1 MRLIG
6 HLPTQP
12 DAQRFCD
19 YLLTQGVETHIEP
32 STDGRWQVW
41 IEHDDDL
48 ETGQTELQTFLNNP
62 SDPRYD
68 QASVEAYQIRKQAQ
82 QQAERRRQNYH
93 DVRTQNSYPAW
104 MSRPTPV
111 SILLI
116 AISIVVY
123 LLQWH
128 DNQQRNQRTEYWL
141 LFQSQRVEYKS
152 ADGSGVAAEPDPR
165 VSMYA
170 QIVQGQVW
178 RVFTPM
184 FLHFG
189 VLHILF
195 NMMWV
200 WQLGRVIE
208 AMKGSLFFLLLVLA
222 VALVSHN
229 AQALWDQYVAGM
241 RGFGGMSGVVAGLF
255 GYAWMKSR
263 FQPEQGLRVPDQM
276 VGLMLG
282 WLVICSFGWVG
293 PIANAAH
300 WGGLAAGMVIG
311 FFPTFLRRVRRGG

>member
-1 MRLIG
+1 MIG
-6 HLPTQP
+6 HIPTP
-12 DAQRFCD
+12 SDAQRFSD
-19 YLLTQGVETHIEP
+19 YLLTRGIESHIEP
-32 STDGRWQVW
+32 PSTNGPWQVW
-41 IEHDDDL
+41 IEHDDHL
-48 ETGQTELQTFLNNP
+48 EQGQTELRIFLNDP
-62 SDPRYD
+62 SHPRYD
-68 QASVEAYQIRKQAQ
+68 QAVAEAQRIRKQSE
-82 QQAERRRQNYH
+82 QQAQRRRQNYH
-93 DVRTQNSYPAW
+93 DVRTQSSYPNW

-111 SILLI
+111 AVLLI
-116 AISIVVY
+116 VISIVVY

-128 DNQQRNQRTEYWL
+128 DNEQRYQRTEYWL
-141 LFQSQRVEYKS
+141 LFQSRLVEYEFS
-152 ADGSGVAAEPDPR
+152 DGTAVVAEPDPGFS
-165 VSMYA
+165 VYS
-170 QIVQGQVW
+170 QILRGQVW

-200 WQLGRVIE
+200 WQLGRIIE
-208 AMKGSLFFLLLVLA
+208 AMKGSLFFLLLVLG
-222 VALVSHN
+222 VALVSNN

-263 FQPEQGLRVPDQM
+263 FQPYEGLRIPDQM

-282 WLVICSFGWVG
+282 WLVICSLGWVG

-300 WGGLAAGMVIG
+300 WGGLVAGMVMG
-311 FFPTFLRRVRRGG
+311 FYPTLRNRLRRRT